1 MYNGVGYKVDY
12 KDLYKKVQVFGIE
25 AVPIQIRYNWRSWI
39 GTGAGLLVAGELSR
53 KTSDYEEAA
62 LIQANGQSGMIIT
75 GEKNSRTESF
85 SEWRGALFADL
96 QLGMVRA
103 GPALGLRFLHYVN
116 PSQQRLYFFA
126 TWRL

>member
-1 MYNGVGYKVDY
+1 
-12 KDLYKKVQVFGIE
+12 
-25 AVPIQIRYNWRSWI
+25 
-39 GTGAGLLVAGELSR
+39 LSR